1 MTSAESPIVFI
12 VDDDG
17 SMRAAMQRLPAH
29 ATKPRVRVRSLPTLA
44 PVHKQNHTCGP
55 HLWRFRFT
63 GLTTY

>member
-29 ATKPRVRVRSLPTLA
+29 ATKPRVRVRSA
-44 PVHKQNHTCGP
+44 PDSRPRAQTKS